1 MKLKTLLEDWVF
13 NLPIFEMAYERREA
27 INQIE
32 NLNYQIALHLTKVLT
47 VDISSETKLHWL
59 SELNAWLR
67 KINNIKIKGKRPKF
81 DKDVYYKHLFIHL
94 LGDLDSFIDISYDIK
109 RDNQNYTFI
118 KEPHNASYKKLE
130 YVLNAICYDIANYKF
145 SSIHDYIDED
155 GNLKI

>member
-1 MKLKTLLEDWVF
+1 MKLKTLLEEWLF

-32 NLNYQIALHLTKVLT
+32 NLNYQIAVHLTKVLT
-47 VDISSETKLHWL
+47 IDISSETKLHWL

-94 LGDLDSFIDISYDIK
+94 LGDLDSFINISDDIK
-109 RDNQNYTFI
+109 TDNPEYDFPI
-118 KEPHNASYKKLE
+118 ESYAESYKKLE

-145 SSIHDYIDED
+145 TSIHDYIDEN